1 MSLLDKPTRCILT
14 ASIAAVLLP
23 LAGGA
28 MIGTAFGESADT
40 IGQTVP
46 TVDRVSGQ
54 LTQISR
60 QIGQL
65 RQIAINNTHSQK
77 DDAVGLKQQLAAV
90 DTNLHV
96 LDSVLKAQH
105 QEHQDRLENLQ
116 STNRWLSL
124 VVGILGVLVAG
135 ILLRLR
141 QPSRPVVSKSAV
153 AKPAATQPPIPE
165 TPAEHTTP
173 TAVAPTTAKPE
184 PTPVRT
190 IGTLISE
197 DLEQTHQTFIDAQK
211 SFMKPVAIDED

>member
-1 MSLLDKPTRCILT
+1 MLIFAESTKRILA

-23 LAGGA
+23 LAGRA
-28 MIGTAFGESADT
+28 MIGTAFGEGADT
-40 IGQTVP
+40 IGQTMP
-46 TVDRVSGQ
+46 STDRISGQ

-60 QIGQL
+60 QISQL

-77 DDAVGLKQQLAAV
+77 DDAVDLKQQLTAV
-90 DTNLHV
+90 DTNLHAI
-96 LDSVLKAQH
+96 DSVLKAQH

-124 VVGILGVLVAG
+124 AVGILGMLVAG

-141 QPSRPVVSKSAV
+141 QPSRPVVSESAV
-153 AKPAATQPPIPE
+153 AQPAATQPPIPE

-173 TAVAPTTAKPE
+173 TAAAPTTAQPE
-184 PTPVRT
+184 AAPVRT

-211 SFMKPVAIDED
+211 SFMKPVAIDEE